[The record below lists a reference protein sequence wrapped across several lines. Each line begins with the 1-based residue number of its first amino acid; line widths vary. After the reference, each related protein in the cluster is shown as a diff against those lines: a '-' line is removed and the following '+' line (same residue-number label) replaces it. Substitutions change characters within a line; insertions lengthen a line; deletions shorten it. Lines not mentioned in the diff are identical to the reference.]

1 MSVTKCARCR
11 NSPGFVELGLSLS
24 NQLSLLHVR
33 HLIPDILLPS
43 RGQFTVHS
51 ITCYPVPV
59 NIVDILLVVLILL
72 SVFYGWRRGF
82 ILGVLDLLGWALVL
96 ISALRFYQPLAKWFG
111 ANLDLWSEI
120 WDRPLAFLAIA
131 VFVGVLVQVAAHTL
145 LRRIPRAV
153 HERTANRIFGLFPG
167 VASGVITAALA
178 AALLLAVPFSEALHE
193 RARESA
199 LANRLAVYAQ
209 QLEAQLHPVF
219 AEAVAETL
227 NLLTV
232 QPDSH
237 ERVSLPYKISNARP
251 RPELEARMLELVNK
265 ERLANGLRPL
275 APDPELTVVAR
286 KHSGDMF
293 SRGYFAHDTPEGRSP
308 FERMHD
314 GGVSFRAAGE
324 NLALAPTLQVAHNG
338 LMNSPGHRANILGKD
353 FGRVG
358 IGILDGGMRGLMVT
372 QNFRN

>member
-1 MSVTKCARCR
+1 
-11 NSPGFVELGLSLS
+11 
-24 NQLSLLHVR
+24 
-33 HLIPDILLPS
+33 
-43 RGQFTVHS
+43 
-51 ITCYPVPV
+51 V
-59 NIVDILLVVLILL
+59 NIVDVLLLLLILL

-82 ILGVLDLLGWALVL
+82 ILGVLDLLGWALVI
-96 ISALRFYQPLAKWFG
+96 ISALRFYQPLAKFLG
-111 ANLDLWSEI
+111 ANIDVWSES
-120 WDRPLAFLAIA
+120 WDRPIAFIAIA
-131 VFVGVLVQVAAHTL
+131 LTVGVLMQVAAHTL
-145 LRRIPRAV
+145 LRRIPKDV
-153 HERTANRIFGLFPG
+153 HERTVNRIFGLLPG
-167 VASGVITAALA
+167 IASGVITAALA

-199 LANRLAVYAQ
+199 LVNRLAVYAQ

-237 ERVSLPYKISNARP
+237 ERVSLPYKITNARP

-308 FERMHD
+308 FDRMHN

-324 NLALAPTLQVAHNG
+324 NLALAPSLQVAHSG